1 MGLHP
6 IDKGSEFIQDGMT
19 LITETESD
27 KYLKLSE
34 KRKKEDLYP
43 IPKDRY
49 SKPSGGAAGFDDF
62 VERWHE

>member
-6 IDKGSEFIQDGMT
+6 VDKGSEFIENGMT
-19 LITETESD
+19 LITETDSD
-27 KYLKLSE
+27 KYLRLAK

-43 IPKDRY
+43 IPEDRY
-49 SKPSGGAAGFDDF
+49 SKPCGGSGGFDDF

>member
-49 SKPSGGAAGFDDF
+49 SKPSGGAGGFDDF